1 MHIFLEARVLAV
13 LFRLFALIG
22 LLALA
27 GLLWLKFDTQTK
39 QQVAF
44 LDEVID
50 DAYTVLQSEKEAQW
64 KDISDKKSAFNDVF
78 DANEQ
83 IPDGDENLLSSRSRS
98 IGHIRAEYLQKSRL
112 QRSSRFLCKRIW
124 TRFIIL
130 GF

>member
-1 MHIFLEARVLAV
+1 MHIFHMRVLAV

-22 LLALA
+22 LLGLA

-83 IPDGDENLLSSRSRS
+83 IPDGDENLLSLAVEALDTSEQS
-98 IGHIRAEYLQKSRL
+98 IYRNQDYEIV
-112 QRSSRFLCKRIW
+112 
-124 TRFIIL
+124 
-130 GF
+130 